1 MSLSLLATPISPEAF
16 SRFGDVIS
24 PEAASK
30 ILAINQGQTVRF
42 DDLAQ
47 LALTSPLQT
56 SDQADQATSPIE
68 LAPCVSIFRSQA
80 VTLPFKMSG
89 LERHPHSSQLF
100 YPLSDKPY
108 LVIVAPKGPFD
119 RDRIEAFIVQG
130 QGVNFHPGTWHHF
143 NLALE
148 TESDFLVI
156 DAKSN
161 DPNCDEIWLEEALDV
176 LT

>member
-1 MSLSLLATPISPEAF
+1 MSLSLLAEPISPEAF

-24 PEAASK
+24 AEAASTR
-30 ILAINQGQTVRF
+30 LAINQGRTVRF

-47 LALTSPLQT
+47 LSLTSFFRT
-56 SDQADQATSPIE
+56 SDQENRVTSPIE

-80 VTLPFKMSG
+80 VTLPFKVSG

-119 RDRIEAFIVQG
+119 HDRIEAFLVQG

-148 TESDFLVI
+148 AESDFLVI

-161 DPNCDEIWLEEALDV
+161 DPNCDEVWLEAPVEILA
-176 LT
+176 